1 MVMVTTSIMSIS
13 SVDVYV
19 GNSGIM
25 YGFMSEYLSVVCVD
39 YIRRIAYAVAI
50 IACAIIVAPVVSA
63 RMIIIIQFVD

>member
-1 MVMVTTSIMSIS
+1 MAMVTTSIMSIS
-13 SVDVYV
+13 SVDAYV

-39 YIRRIAYAVAI
+39 YIRRNAYAVAI

-63 RMIIIIQFVD
+63 RRIIIIQFVD